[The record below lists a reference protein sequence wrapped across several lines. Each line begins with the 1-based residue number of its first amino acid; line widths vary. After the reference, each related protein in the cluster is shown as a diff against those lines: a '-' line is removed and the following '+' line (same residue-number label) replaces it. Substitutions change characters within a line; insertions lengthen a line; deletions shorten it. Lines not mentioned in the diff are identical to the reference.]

1 MNGIKRAVAVCRC
14 STEEESQREALQQQ
28 VREAKQA
35 ITDNGWELVDMYV
48 EAKSG
53 TSTKGRI
60 EYARLLRDMDEDKF
74 DIIVIKS
81 LDRLMRNTKDWY
93 MFLDKM
99 QKCGKQLYMYI
110 ERKFYTPD
118 DALITGIKAIL
129 AEEYS
134 RELSKKIKNAH
145 KHRQIENGHLIITSS
160 TLGYMNNEKKE
171 TVINPD
177 DVPMVKRI
185 FELVAQGYGSTVA
198 ARILTDEGF
207 KAKKG
212 GPVRS
217 HIVQRVVRNPIYMGT
232 AVLNKHKF
240 DFETKRYKCT
250 PKDEWII
257 RENAVEPIV
266 SKELF
271 ELANQQMSSR
281 SYSQQN
287 INVPHTYATFSG
299 IMKCGLCGR
308 NYRRFRLVHR
318 QNAKWGNEFDWRCA
332 GYEEFGRTPEYRG
345 TAREVGPTSSYGCD
359 NVHIRESKLYDELE
373 KLCEDMF
380 REYTKESITAKI
392 TDLLKQALDSNEFTA
407 EIDRVQ
413 EDISRFKQQKDLL
426 LDKLLDG
433 VISDEMF
440 KDKTTAIDEK
450 ITSLDMRLKEL
461 EKKQSYVSNVERRLK
476 SIEYALNDDVIER
489 AKVDEFIKCI
499 TRIDVFTDRIEVHI
513 SPFKYVGM
521 YELDDDGTDIVKI
534 ISTEFVGAGVKNR
547 IKHDISHILDMMRKD
562 SKVTM
567 MEISKTLG
575 IPKDRVRRRINIL
588 KDEGIVKRVGD
599 TINGYWEIIDKTD

>member
-1 MNGIKRAVAVCRC
+1 MNDIKRAVAVCRC

-35 ITDNGWELVDMYV
+35 IADNGWDLVDMYV

-53 TSTKGRI
+53 TSTKGRV

-93 MFLDKM
+93 IFLDKM

-145 KHRQIENGHLIITSS
+145 KHRQVENGHLIITNS

-185 FELVAQGYGSTVA
+185 FELVAQGYGSTIA
-198 ARILTDEGF
+198 ARILTEEGF

-212 GPVRS
+212 GPVRG

-232 AVLNKHKF
+232 AILNKHKF
-240 DFETKRYKCT
+240 DFETKRYICT
-250 PKDEWII
+250 TKDEWII

-332 GYEEFGRTPEYRG
+332 GYEDFGRTPEYRG
-345 TAREVGPTSSYGCD
+345 TTREVGTTSVYGCD
-359 NVHIRESKLYDELE
+359 NVHIRESRLYDELE
-373 KLCEDMF
+373 KLCEDIF
-380 REYTKESITAKI
+380 KEYTKESITEKI
-392 TDLLKQALDSNEFTA
+392 ADLLKQVIDGNEFTD
-407 EIDRVQ
+407 EIDQ
-413 EDISRFKQQKDLL
+413 IQNDISKYKQQKDVL
-426 LDKLLDG
+426 LDKLLDE
-433 VISDEMF
+433 VISDGMF
-440 KDKTTAIDEK
+440 KEKTAAIDEK
-450 ITSLDMRLKEL
+450 IKVLDARLKDL
-461 EKKQSYVSNVERRLK
+461 EKKQSYASNVERRLK
-476 SIEYALNDDVIER
+476 SIEGAISEDVVEK
-489 AKVDEFIKCI
+489 AKVEEFIKCI
-499 TRIDVFTDRIEVHI
+499 TKIEVFTDHIEVHI
-513 SPFKYVGM
+513 NQFKYIGI
-521 YELDDDGTDIVKI
+521 YELGDEGGDIIKSV
-534 ISTEFVGAGVKNR
+534 STEFVGAGVKNR
-547 IKHDISHILDMMRKD
+547 IRHDINHILNMMRKD
-562 SKVTM
+562 PKVTM
-567 MEISKTLG
+567 LEMSKEIG

-588 KDEGIVKRVGD
+588 KDEGIVKRIGD
-599 TINGYWEIIDKTD
+599 TINGHWEVIDKID